1 VIVKCEDSEE
11 CRNRAGNT
19 FIASKEKEEQPD
31 TDRTLR
37 NQLKEKEQE
46 LELERDTREELY
58 F

>member
-1 VIVKCEDSEE
+1 MIVKCEDSEE
-11 CRNRAGNT
+11 CRNRAGKT
-19 FIASKEKEEQPD
+19 FIASKKREEQPD

-46 LELERDTREELY
+46 LELEREQREELY